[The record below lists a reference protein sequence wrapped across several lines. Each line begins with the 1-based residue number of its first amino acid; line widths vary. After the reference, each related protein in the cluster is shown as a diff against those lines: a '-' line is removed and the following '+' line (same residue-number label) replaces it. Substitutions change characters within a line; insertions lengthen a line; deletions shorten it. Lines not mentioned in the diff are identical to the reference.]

1 MRVLVPCLLFVIAGC
16 GDTSQPQVAKSQA
29 GKPTAPALDEPT
41 APALDEPQQPV
52 FGLVAYWPLDGTLDD
67 AAPVGVT
74 ADHGTFVGKT
84 SFQDGKI
91 GKAIVLDG
99 SNYVSIPTSEDLEVH
114 NESISIVA
122 WFRVDAWRGRYETL
136 LGKGRGDK
144 YSLAHHVIDPDRL
157 AYFGGLHQDPMDAPA
172 GGTVNDG
179 RWHHVVA
186 ITVAGKKTQL
196 FIDGKL
202 VKSGGPDTAHL
213 GDSGRPLLLG
223 NNPEQ
228 SREDRRW
235 IGAIDDVGIFSM
247 ALNAAEARGLHTLA
261 ASEAWGYDLGSTAR
275 LIRLHREQSPQLTS
289 IGDSTWKYA
298 HRDPGNGQPFVVLSE
313 RGSGVTT
320 SRSPGVVAYSA
331 SRRFLDAGDAAE
343 LRWAVT
349 DDATHVEITPPLG
362 KLSGKSGSISI
373 SPTETTDYQITV
385 RNEHGQT
392 RAHLTVHVDYEFA
405 TPQISE
411 FMADSAAEYPD
422 ADGDASDWI
431 ELHNPSSRMASTANL
446 FLTDTVDDPTK
457 WPIPEM
463 IMDAGE
469 SIVIFA
475 SGKDRQNSDSELHTN
490 FKLRAAGEYLALNHI
505 PGTETAIVSSFGLR
519 YPKQRRGISFGVD
532 PSGTQGSLSV
542 PTPNARN
549 TEVVTGDLS
558 SVQFSHTRSL
568 CAAPFQLALTN
579 DAPEASVYFT
589 TDGSVPTPTSG
600 QRYVQPIPIQATT
613 VVRAAAFQNA
623 MRRSPVSTHTYIFP
637 ASVANQSAAPAGF
650 PEKWESFPADYAM
663 DSTITEDPLYRGD
676 LLTGLATIPSLSLTM
691 PLPDLFGPNGVYSN
705 PLDHGRAWERATSL
719 EFIPPQHETGFQ
731 IDCGL
736 RIYGGYGRNRKF
748 PKHSLRV
755 LFKGIYGQGK
765 LRFPLFPDQ
774 GATQTFDTL
783 ILRGGFNN
791 SWQAGSQR
799 SQHLRDEFIRRSQ
812 LAMGQPSSHGMFVHL
827 YLNGLYWGV
836 YNVVERP
843 SAAFAAAYLGG
854 KRADYDALNSGK
866 AIDGTEQSWRK
877 MHEVAQASTPENV
890 VDVLTEF
897 VNLDN
902 LIDYMLVNFYGGND
916 DWDGHNWYAARKREP
931 GAQYHFFCWDA
942 ERTLGNA
949 AGDNKTRVNRRNN
962 PSSLF
967 NHLLRHT
974 AFRQR
979 VLARVR
985 LHLFDGGALTPERAA
1000 ARYAKM
1006 SDQLNEAI
1014 VAESARWGDAQEQR
1028 RFNRN
1033 DAWIPERDRLLTS
1046 WFPQRSAVL
1055 LEQLNALGNLGY
1067 IKAPNLKISQ
1077 ESVEIL
1083 ATTGVVYFTTDGS
1096 DPRGADGS
1104 PHPDAQ
1110 LVKGFTVENILLP
1123 KSSEWKYLDDGSDQG
1138 TAWREPEFDDSQWK
1152 SGKARLGYGDDG
1164 ETTTTGYGPDGQNKY
1179 ITTYFRRQLIL
1190 DSTSTF
1196 DSVNLL
1202 LSRDDGGVVYLNGKE
1217 LVRSNMPMQ
1226 GTITFRTLAV
1236 RTHDNHEFL
1245 EYAVPRELINV
1256 GKNVIAAEI
1265 HQGTPASSDTGFDLA
1280 LQGIKQNRLILPT
1293 ASIKILNART
1303 YEHDSWSS
1311 LTTYPA
1317 KPQK

>member
-1 MRVLVPCLLFVIAGC
+1 M
-16 GDTSQPQVAKSQA
+16 
-29 GKPTAPALDEPT
+29 
-41 APALDEPQQPV
+41 
-52 FGLVAYWPLDGTLDD
+52 
-67 AAPVGVT
+67 
-74 ADHGTFVGKT
+74 
-84 SFQDGKI
+84 
-91 GKAIVLDG
+91 
-99 SNYVSIPTSEDLEVH
+99 
-114 NESISIVA
+114 
-122 WFRVDAWRGRYETL
+122 
-136 LGKGRGDK
+136 
-144 YSLAHHVIDPDRL
+144 
-157 AYFGGLHQDPMDAPA
+157 
-172 GGTVNDG
+172 
-179 RWHHVVA
+179 
-186 ITVAGKKTQL
+186 
-196 FIDGKL
+196 
-202 VKSGGPDTAHL
+202 
-213 GDSGRPLLLG
+213 
-223 NNPEQ
+223 
-228 SREDRRW
+228 
-235 IGAIDDVGIFSM
+235 
-247 ALNAAEARGLHTLA
+247 
-261 ASEAWGYDLGSTAR
+261 
-275 LIRLHREQSPQLTS
+275 
-289 IGDSTWKYA
+289 
-298 HRDPGNGQPFVVLSE
+298 
-313 RGSGVTT
+313 
-320 SRSPGVVAYSA
+320 
-331 SRRFLDAGDAAE
+331 
-343 LRWAVT
+343 
-349 DDATHVEITPPLG
+349 
-362 KLSGKSGSISI
+362 
-373 SPTETTDYQITV
+373 
-385 RNEHGQT
+385 
-392 RAHLTVHVDYEFA
+392 
-405 TPQISE
+405 
-411 FMADSAAEYPD
+411 
-422 ADGDASDWI
+422 
-431 ELHNPSSRMASTANL
+431 
-446 FLTDTVDDPTK
+446 
-457 WPIPEM
+457 
-463 IMDAGE
+463 
-469 SIVIFA
+469 
-475 SGKDRQNSDSELHTN
+475 
-490 FKLRAAGEYLALNHI
+490 
-505 PGTETAIVSSFGLR
+505 
-519 YPKQRRGISFGVD
+519 
-532 PSGTQGSLSV
+532 
-542 PTPNARN
+542 
-549 TEVVTGDLS
+549 
-558 SVQFSHTRSL
+558 
-568 CAAPFQLALTN
+568 
-579 DAPEASVYFT
+579 
-589 TDGSVPTPTSG
+589 
-600 QRYVQPIPIQATT
+600 
-613 VVRAAAFQNA
+613 
-623 MRRSPVSTHTYIFP
+623 
-637 ASVANQSAAPAGF
+637 
-650 PEKWESFPADYAM
+650 
-663 DSTITEDPLYRGD
+663 
-676 LLTGLATIPSLSLTM
+676 
-691 PLPDLFGPNGVYSN
+691 
-705 PLDHGRAWERATSL
+705 
-719 EFIPPQHETGFQ
+719 
-731 IDCGL
+731 
-736 RIYGGYGRNRKF
+736 
-748 PKHSLRV
+748 
-755 LFKGIYGQGK
+755 
-765 LRFPLFPDQ
+765 
-774 GATQTFDTL
+774 
-783 ILRGGFNN
+783 
-791 SWQAGSQR
+791 
-799 SQHLRDEFIRRSQ
+799 
-812 LAMGQPSSHGMFVHL
+812 
-827 YLNGLYWGV
+827 
-836 YNVVERP
+836 
-843 SAAFAAAYLGG
+843 
-854 KRADYDALNSGK
+854 
-866 AIDGTEQSWRK
+866 
-877 MHEVAQASTPENV
+877 
-890 VDVLTEF
+890 VDVLTYF

-902 LIDYMLVNFYGGND
+902 LIDYLLVNFYGGND